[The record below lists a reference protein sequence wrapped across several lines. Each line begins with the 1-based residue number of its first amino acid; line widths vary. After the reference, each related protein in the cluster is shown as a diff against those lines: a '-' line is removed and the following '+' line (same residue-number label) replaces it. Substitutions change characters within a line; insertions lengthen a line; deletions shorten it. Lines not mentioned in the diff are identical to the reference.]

1 MGVWPR
7 FVLSVQVFLLFL
19 ASPLWAEQAPHIWS
33 WVLENEPLYVYRY
46 NLDNLNWRQ
55 IREERSQRSEIQ
67 EKPKHLILLQNGAT
81 ELLSP
86 KSGENRPIPA
96 GTVLIKDPDGK
107 TQTVALSPSSS
118 ELVLPENQELNGRYL
133 VGAHFSVSQTNTGG
147 TSQDIH
153 LYPKTIV
160 GHYKSGGRPGSFPA
174 FFFDDPRIALEIGS
188 ARNPARYR
196 MGGSYQRPH
205 ETYDMEVRFK
215 GSPLANTSVEVYAQ
229 GSKWHRAYQ
238 TDASGQFQVTPFDD
252 RSQDLHYEKLLYVVQ
267 FEDAK
272 TQDLHVATLP
282 MIIFRNRPEWTS
294 HLWGYSFWAIAGLL
308 GTALI
313 VVASLFRHQRR
324 RAQALVCFEQCRVK
338 ED

>member
-1 MGVWPR
+1 MKILNR
-7 FVLSVQVFLLFL
+7 CKILALVLVVLGATELGAET
-19 ASPLWAEQAPHIWS
+19 ASLHWS

-55 IREERSQRSEIQ
+55 IREERSQRRDIQ
-67 EKPKHLILLQNGAT
+67 ETPKHLRLLQNGGSGS
-81 ELLSP
+81 LSP
-86 KSGENRPIPA
+86 KSGENRSIPA

-133 VGAHFSVSQTNTGG
+133 VGAHFRVSQTNTGG

-153 LYPKTIV
+153 LYPKTVV
-160 GHYKSGGRPGSFPA
+160 GHYRSGGRPGSFPA
-174 FFFDDPRIALEIGS
+174 FFFDDPHIALEIGS

-238 TDASGQFQVTPFDD
+238 TDVSGQFQVTPFDD

-267 FEDAK
+267 FEDVE

-294 HLWGYSFWAIAGLL
+294 HLWGYGFWAIAALL

-313 VVASLFRHQRR
+313 VAASLFRHHRR